1 MRSLRGNSD
10 ERLNTLGNIEI
21 GSFNIKTE
29 VSEFNAVETN
39 RLQNSCDIFSIL
51 DVSSKFHIPILKP
64 KLNLNSHRLKPKKK
78 TEDTTITKDDD
89 SADVPD
95 EDSEHNWS
103 SNFAN
108 NTGASWR

>member
-1 MRSLRGNSD
+1 MKSLRQNSI
-10 ERLNTLGNIEI
+10 ERAQTLENIEI

-29 VSEFNAVETN
+29 ISEFNAVETN
-39 RLQNSCDIFSIL
+39 KLQNSCDIFSL
-51 DVSSKFHIPILKP
+51 QDVSLSQKFIIPNLKA
-64 KLNLNSHRLKPKKK
+64 KLNLNSHRMKPKK
-78 TEDTTITKDDD
+78 TEDTTKDDD

-95 EDSEHNWS
+95 DESEHNMS

>member
-1 MRSLRGNSD
+1 MKSLRGNSND
-10 ERLNTLGNIEI
+10 RLNTLGNIDI

-39 RLQNSCDIFSIL
+39 KLQNSCDVFSIL
-51 DVSSKFHIPILKP
+51 DVSSKFDIPSLKP
-64 KLNLNSHRLKPKKK
+64 KLNLNSHRMKPRK
-78 TEDTTITKDDD
+78 TEDTTKDDD

-95 EDSEHNWS
+95 EESEHNWS